1 MHSTSI
7 HPGAQ
12 ASTWEHRI
20 QQTATFVKK
29 KKETS
34 WSYSTK
40 LQGGVKILQQF
51 MQLVSIF
58 VIILGDL
65 EQLMSN
71 SWTHVWNLVHDWNGS
86 QHLLR
91 LARVH
96 AARAGQSQWCMSS
109 ENGGEPGSKRWA
121 EPWRWEEREKRK
133 AGRSLT
139 GNKSGVKG
147 GYVRLRMRKRK
158 KRKILRGESA
168 KTGREKWR
176 WESWWDFK
184 DMQIKESATSA
195 GWSPTVVDQTPNT
208 LWRSLNYFL
217 MMAWLHGARGTMS
230 RAQWRSRW
238 GVRGMP
244 FQSQPATVSL
254 KPPWLISN
262 KTCGSSGTQQFRV
275 KLQWLWELQIPTSEA
290 TEPLS
295 RI

>member
-1 MHSTSI
+1 
-7 HPGAQ
+7 
-12 ASTWEHRI
+12 
-20 QQTATFVKK
+20 
-29 KKETS
+29 
-34 WSYSTK
+34 
-40 LQGGVKILQQF
+40 
-51 MQLVSIF
+51 
-58 VIILGDL
+58 
-65 EQLMSN
+65 MSN
-71 SWTHVWNLVHDWNGS
+71 SWIHVWNLVHDSNGS

-91 LARVH
+91 LARVQ
-96 AARAGQSQWCMSS
+96 AARAGQSGWCMSS

-147 GYVRLRMRKRK
+147 GYVRLRMRKRE
-158 KRKILRGESA
+158 KRGKILRGESA

-176 WESWWDFK
+176 WESWWNFK

-208 LWRSLNYFL
+208 EWRSLNYFL
-217 MMAWLHGARGTMS
+217 MMAWLHGTRGTMS

-238 GVRGMP
+238 GVRVMP

-275 KLQWLWELQIPTSEA
+275 KLQCLWELQIPTSEA

-295 RI
+295 RIQRQQFSRDVQSWATTAKPPTVPGPPGTPVQVSRCVALRTEPRICMLLTSKLWFIFLPDAF